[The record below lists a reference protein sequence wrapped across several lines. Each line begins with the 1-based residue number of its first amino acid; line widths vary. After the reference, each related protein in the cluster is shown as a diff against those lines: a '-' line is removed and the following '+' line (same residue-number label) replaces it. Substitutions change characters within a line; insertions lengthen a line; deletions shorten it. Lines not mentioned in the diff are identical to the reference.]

1 MNKSTLS
8 FHSLAYV
15 DVFLDLQDG
24 VTMRRFKMGANI
36 LHRPQL
42 DVVGAASHQQ
52 DVLMQFLELRRVVSA
67 HVQKEKLESIR
78 KSRRA

>member
-1 MNKSTLS
+1 MSMPS
-8 FHSLAYV
+8 SSGDGLAYV
-15 DVFLDLQDG
+15 DVFLDLHDG

-42 DVVGAASHQQ
+42 DVAGAASHQQ

-67 HVQKEKLESIR
+67 HAQKEKLESIR